1 MQMSPSGFRLTRLE
15 ADRVI
20 STFSFDPNLE
30 PSPQNLHQGDASGPP
45 KSLSGATRASARRW
59 VKEQWNAT

>member
-1 MQMSPSGFRLTRLE
+1 MSLNNLRLTCSE

-20 STFSFDPNLE
+20 STFSFDPNLK
-30 PSPQNLHQGDASGPP
+30 PSPQNLHLGEASGPP
-45 KSLSGATRASARRW
+45 ESLSRVTRASARRL